1 MRRVVRAFLCA
12 IVPLAAAVVPA
23 AARAQDEACPG
34 FGAARFAPS
43 VTSSRLG
50 VDTNVFRAAEPQGD
64 FVVSAAPRVDA
75 CLPLWWGARLQ
86 AAAAAGV
93 DYYARFAGER
103 SLNPAGTA
111 RLDVPAGRLR
121 FFAGIGRLRT
131 RRPPRF
137 EIDLRAA
144 RAEDEAFAGVGV
156 ELSPLLSLDL
166 DARRNRVRFD
176 AHAFFAGASL
186 SEALDRDERAGA
198 ATLRW
203 RRTVLSTFTFDTQV
217 RDARFR
223 RSSARDARDVVARLG
238 ADFHPLALVSGSGR
252 VGVRRFEAG
261 APSVPDFS
269 GLTACADLSYRPSA
283 GDAMITFTAER
294 DLQYSFSAA
303 EPYYVVGFYGLD
315 VRRRVGRV
323 GLRLGFGG
331 EFYDYARRRAG
342 AAPAAGSESVRW
354 TTVVS
359 VRRGLETAR
368 TVGFDLRYFRWD
380 GNVRADQRYG
390 GVEAGLVLGYGVPP
404 AGLPERRVR
413 RSPWER
419 NETRLRLS
427 ALRGFSRCDAAHG
440 GGVR

>member
-1 MRRVVRAFLCA
+1 MRVVSAFVRRGARTLPCA

-64 FVVSAAPRVDA
+64 FVVSVDPRVDA
-75 CLPLWWGARLQ
+75 CLPLWRGARLQ
-86 AAAAAGV
+86 AAAAAGA

-103 SLNPAGTA
+103 SLNPAGA
-111 RLDVPAGRLR
+111 AQLDVPVGSLH
-121 FFAGIGRLRT
+121 FFAGGGRRRT

-156 ELSPLLSLDL
+156 ELSPLLSLAL
-166 DARRNRVRFD
+166 DARQDRVRFD

-203 RRTVLSTFTFDTQV
+203 RRTALSTLTFDTQV
-217 RDARFR
+217 RAARFR
-223 RSSARDARDVVARLG
+223 RSPGRDARAVVARLG
-238 ADFHPLALVSGSGR
+238 AEFHPLALVSGSGR
-252 VGVRRFEAG
+252 VGVRRFDAA

-269 GLTACADLSYRPSA
+269 GLTASADLSYRPSA

-331 EFYDYARRRAG
+331 EFYDYARRRADASAATG

-354 TTVVS
+354 TIVVS
-359 VRRGLETAR
+359 VRRGLEMERA
-368 TVGFDLRYFRWD
+368 VGFDLRYFRWD
-380 GNVRADQRYG
+380 GNVRADRRYG
-390 GVEAGLVLGYGVPP
+390 GVEAGLV
-404 AGLPERRVR
+404 
-413 RSPWER
+413 
-419 NETRLRLS
+419 
-427 ALRGFSRCDAAHG
+427 FSYG

>member
-1 MRRVVRAFLCA
+1 MRIVPALVRRGVSTLPCA
-12 IVPLAAAVVPA
+12 IVSLAAAVVPA
-23 AARAQDEACPG
+23 AARAQDGACAR
-34 FGAARFAPS
+34 FGAARFAPG

-64 FVVSAAPRVDA
+64 FVVSVAPRVDA
-75 CLPLWWGARLQ
+75 CLPLWRGVLLQ
-86 AAAAAGV
+86 AAAAAEA

-103 SLNPAGTA
+103 ALNPAGVA

-121 FFAGIGRLRT
+121 FFAGAGRLRT

-144 RAEDEAFAGVGV
+144 RAEDDAFAGVEV
-156 ELSPLLSLDL
+156 ELSPLLALNL

-176 AHAFFAGASL
+176 ASAFFAGASL

-203 RRTVLSTFTFDTQV
+203 QRTALSTFTFDTEV
-217 RDARFR
+217 RAARFR
-223 RSSARDARDVVARLG
+223 RSPGRDARDVVARLG

-252 VGVRRFEAG
+252 VGVRRFDAG
-261 APSVPDFS
+261 APAVPDFS
-269 GLTACADLSYRPSA
+269 GLTASADLSYRLST

-294 DLQYSFSAA
+294 DLRYSFSAA

-331 EFYDYARRRAG
+331 EFYDYARRRRGAG
-342 AAPAAGSESVRW
+342 APGAGSESVRW
-354 TTVVS
+354 TAVVS
-359 VRRGLETAR
+359 IRRGLER

-380 GNVRADQRYG
+380 GNVRAAQRYG
-390 GVEAGLVLGYGVPP
+390 GVEAGLVLG
-404 AGLPERRVR
+404 
-413 RSPWER
+413 
-419 NETRLRLS
+419 
-427 ALRGFSRCDAAHG
+427 HG
-440 GGVR
+440 GGR